1 MPFMIDM
8 LGIPRRQTV
17 RVKDFIM
24 VVGHWLDEVIAH
36 IDFG

>member
-1 MPFMIDM
+1 MPFMMYM
-8 LGIPRRQTV
+8 LGIPRGQTV

-36 IDFG
+36 IGFG